1 MLKRL
6 VLFFCLIITVN
17 GNAQD
22 LYNLQNSI
30 LFAEH
35 LFKTQQYD
43 YAAKEY
49 ERILF
54 LNPQSDTIKL
64 NLIIAYRNT
73 GNFSLAILRAE
84 QLYPSASF
92 YPRPFSLEYSK
103 LLLADAA
110 HDKLK
115 LFLKSNAAL
124 AEQDKIQLELTSEL
138 FNHHWKSA
146 KMLQTK
152 LDSLHFVS
160 NEDYKNIIEE
170 GMNLKYKSPALALGL
185 SAIIPGSGKFYTKDW
200 KDGLIS
206 LIGVSASAFQSYR
219 GFSKYGTS
227 SGRGW
232 IYGGLALGL
241 YGGNL
246 YGSHKAA
253 KRYNSKLNEDIHK
266 KVKDLFNSSF

>member
-6 VLFFCLIITVN
+6 VLFFCLIITLK

-22 LYNLQNSI
+22 LYNLQSSI
-30 LFAEH
+30 LFAEY

-54 LNPQSDTIKL
+54 LNPKNDTIKL
-64 NLIIAYRNT
+64 NLIISYRKT
-73 GNFSLAILRAE
+73 GNFSLAISRAE
-84 QLYPSASF
+84 QLYTSISF
-92 YPRPFSLEYSK
+92 YPPPFSLEYSK
-103 LLLADAA
+103 LLLADAS

-115 LFLKSNAAL
+115 LFLESNASL
-124 AEQDKIQLELTSEL
+124 EEQDKIQLELTSEL
-138 FNHHWKSA
+138 FNRNWSA
-146 KMLQTK
+146 AQILQRK

-160 NEDYKNIIEE
+160 NETYKNIIEE
-170 GMNLKYKSPALALGL
+170 GMNLKYKSPALAVGL
-185 SAIIPGSGKFYTKDW
+185 SAIVPGSGKFYTKDW

-206 LIGVSASAFQSYR
+206 LIGISASTFQSYR

-232 IYGGLALGL
+232 VYGGLALGL
-241 YGGNL
+241 YAGNL

-253 KRYNSKLNEDIHK
+253 KRYNSKLNENSHK
-266 KVKDLFNSSF
+266 KVKDLFNNSF

>member
-1 MLKRL
+1 MLKQL
-6 VLFFCLIITVN
+6 VLFFCLIITLK

-22 LYNLQNSI
+22 LYNLQSSI
-30 LFAEH
+30 LFAEY

-54 LNPQSDTIKL
+54 LNPKSDTIKL
-64 NLIIAYRNT
+64 NLIISYRNT
-73 GNFSLAILRAE
+73 GNFSFAISRAE
-84 QLYPSASF
+84 QLYTSVSF
-92 YPRPFSLEYSK
+92 YPQPFSLEYSK
-103 LLLADAA
+103 LLLADAS

-124 AEQDKIQLELTSEL
+124 EEQDKIQLELTSEL
-138 FNHHWKSA
+138 FNRNWSA
-146 KMLQTK
+146 AQILQRK

-160 NEDYKNIIEE
+160 NDAYKNIIEE
-170 GMNLKYKSPALALGL
+170 GINLKYKSPALAIGL
-185 SAIIPGSGKFYTKDW
+185 SAIVPGSGKFYTKDW

-206 LIGVSASAFQSYR
+206 LIGISASAFQSYR
-219 GFSKYGTS
+219 GFNKYGTS

-241 YGGNL
+241 YSGNL

-253 KRYNSKLNEDIHK
+253 KRYNSKLNENIHK